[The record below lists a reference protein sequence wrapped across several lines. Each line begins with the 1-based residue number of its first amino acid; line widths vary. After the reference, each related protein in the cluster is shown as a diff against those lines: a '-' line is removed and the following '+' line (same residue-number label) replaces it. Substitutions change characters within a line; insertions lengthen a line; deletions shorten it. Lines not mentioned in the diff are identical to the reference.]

1 MHLKKSAWKS
11 SRVAKQTL
19 LNIVTILSKRR
30 VWNKSCCR
38 FLFSCLSVLFLI
50 LLLYPYFST
59 RFSTMTMILW
69 CVCVTVWAK
78 EQISRCCWWFFF
90 HPFLLSAFFP
100 FCTQYVV
107 LIYKIASWNALRA
120 QTHTLRNTYT
130 RRRHTTKSLIYIL
143 QILLFIYVFI
153 PFYSSLPCLVNFFC
167 ACHPMIFFRL
177 FD

>member
-1 MHLKKSAWKS
+1 MGKMCEWEKFDETTATKPTSERERESQSERVHLKKSAWKS

-69 CVCVTVWAK
+69 CVCDCVSKRANFT
-78 EQISRCCWWFFF
+78 
-90 HPFLLSAFFP
+90 LLL
-100 FCTQYVV
+100 V
-107 LIYKIASWNALRA
+107 
-120 QTHTLRNTYT
+120 
-130 RRRHTTKSLIYIL
+130 IL
-143 QILLFIYVFI
+143 F
-153 PFYSSLPCLVNFFC
+153 SSVSFE
-167 ACHPMIFFRL
+167 RL
-177 FD
+177 FPILHTICRFNI